1 MVYLKKCVVSAFLK
15 LLELRVS
22 PRDNGAG
29 SSRPHYDQTDNRKCP
44 MAESAAAMLW
54 HNQLISTDR
63 VELLITDNVQ
73 CQDAAVS
80 KVQSTG

>member
-1 MVYLKKCVVSAFLK
+1 VVYLKKCVVSAFLK

-22 PRDNGAG
+22 GAG